1 MAILARRYQI
11 NIIMKVILII
21 CSLLLL
27 SMNSYAQRMQ
37 YLKQGNAFYEEGEY
51 VKAIEQY
58 EKLWSSKAG
67 AKLLGVDAKMNLANA
82 YRIMDK
88 PFKAQELYQEVMK
101 YGDDRISVYLE
112 YGKVLMSLGRYEEAV
127 EQFKVYAQKDEAST
141 EPAELIEIA
150 RNIETIQPLYPQVT
164 VFDQAEVNKEDTR
177 QVGITYYGD
186 GVVFA
191 SDELDAR
198 AEGFR
203 NKSYLNMRVSGVNME
218 GNLKASEKF
227 SPSLNSEER
236 HDGPATFS
244 RDGLHI
250 FYSQSAI
257 TRDGKTVLQ
266 IWSSSY
272 RGGKWT
278 EPRPLEF
285 MSQGSNY
292 THPSLSADGR
302 TLYFASDMKGSFGGL
317 DVWMSNYEGGSWTYP
332 INLGKD
338 INTPKDDAWPFIHPD
353 GDLYFSSKGHPGYG
367 SYDIFRTRPLGNG
380 VDWLPIENLGQPFN
394 TSFNDVSFI
403 LSDDQTQGF
412 FATNKSRSYNITR
425 FEIVNAEPQAL
436 PDGVKPR
443 TSPVLIS
450 DRRHPVL
457 VNQNIPERPI
467 DMPEDKYIAML
478 DSLVEEGVIDL
489 PNPRTTDNTTV
500 VDTDDP
506 LPTENPGNGETAST
520 DTENPDVRIAQGK
533 SNQGVNSVYEN
544 KEDLVLVV
552 VLKVMDVAN
561 SRPLSDAKVIVRNKF
576 TQAQEEFPV
585 DELGEVEITL
595 QPDQKYSLIGMS
607 EGYQESSL
615 PVSTMGVV
623 NSDRVQANLPLA
635 KQ

>member
-27 SMNSYAQRMQ
+27 SLNSYAQRMQ

-88 PFKAQELYQEVMK
+88 PFKAQELYQEVMQ

-112 YGKVLMSLGRYEEAV
+112 YGKVLMSLGRYDEAI
-127 EQFKVYAQKDEAST
+127 EQFTLYAQKDETST

-164 VFDQAEVNKEDTR
+164 VVDQAEVNKEDTR
-177 QVGITYYGD
+177 QVGISYYGD

-203 NKSYLNMRVSGVNME
+203 NKSYLNMRVSGVNLE
-218 GNLKASEKF
+218 GNLKTSEKF
-227 SPSLNSEER
+227 YPSLNSDER

-244 RDGLHI
+244 RDGLHV
-250 FYSQSAI
+250 FYSQSAT

-272 RGGKWT
+272 RNGNWT
-278 EPRPLEF
+278 EPRPMEF

-302 TLYFASDMKGSFGGL
+302 TLYFASDMKGTFGGL
-317 DVWMSNYEGGSWTYP
+317 DVWMSNYESGSWTYP

-338 INTPKDDAWPFIHPD
+338 INTTKDDAWPFIHPD

-412 FATNKSRSYNITR
+412 FATNKSRSYNIIR
-425 FEIVNAEPQAL
+425 YEIVNAEPQAL
-436 PDGVKPR
+436 PDGVQPR
-443 TSPVLIS
+443 TSPLVIS
-450 DRRHPVL
+450 ERRHPVL
-457 VNQNIPERPI
+457 VSKNIPERPI
-467 DMPEDKYIAML
+467 GMTDDEYIEYLAAQV
-478 DSLVEEGVIDL
+478 DSGKIDL
-489 PNPRTTDNTTV
+489 PSAENSV
-500 VDTDDP
+500 VDAGDDP
-506 LPTENPGNGETAST
+506 LPTENTNSRATAST
-520 DTENPDVRIAQGK
+520 NDTKDPDVRIAEEDVGITPT
-533 SNQGVNSVYEN
+533 YTD

-561 SRPLSDAKVIVRNKF
+561 SRPLSNAKVVVRNKF
-576 TQAQEEFPV
+576 TQAQEEFLV

-595 QPDQKYSLIGMS
+595 QPDQKYSLIGVS